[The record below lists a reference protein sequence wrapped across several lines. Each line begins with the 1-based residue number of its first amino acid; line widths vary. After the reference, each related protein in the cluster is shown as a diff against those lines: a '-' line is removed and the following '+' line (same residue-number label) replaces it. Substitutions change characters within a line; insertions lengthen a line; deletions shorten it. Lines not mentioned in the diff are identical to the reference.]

1 MEEGAWPVSEERLNV
16 EDFRNTTPNIYRAV
30 VIAAKEARKINNL
43 RRMQAVHDPEYL
55 EPEAKVTTE
64 ALTRLIEGRVEHS
77 EVPSQEE

>member
-1 MEEGAWPVSEERLNV
+1 MEEGARPVSEERLNV